1 MAMKTRK
8 NLLGSSTVY
17 NAYYGDFRGADFS
30 SDHTQVSRA
39 RLAYSV
45 NMYKDYRSGQGQC
58 IETIPGFR
66 RRFTAPNGKPI
77 YGVHTFGDNV
87 LIHAG
92 NKLYEWDSGGHDIG
106 ITAEDTLVPTAEN
119 TEAIGTEN
127 GVTSVYITLGSYIA
141 EVTKCT
147 APAGEILEK
156 SLAESLRTAGTYYYN
171 AGTHKLRLSYYA
183 DDEPDRLFI
192 ECKTDPSAKELTPE
206 DSDTEILPIPTLTAS
221 FTMTPDTA
229 FAQTYT
235 PLQVSSLADAWEITS
250 LTVTPDPAGDYPPL
264 KWSWDFGSRT
274 LTLDFRDTEPEE
286 ALMLTAVSAGES
298 GANSEI
304 SVYTVTFT
312 YRRYQSGIL
321 DLSKEVPAEKA
332 MPSGA
337 VTRRYEV
344 KLPET
349 VSGTPLFYMGSTL
362 VPTEKYAYSTATR
375 IFSCPAD
382 SYFSGKELKVLY
394 LPCRPPSLYT
404 FTGMNEEK
412 SVSFICANRLYIL
425 DGKNY
430 LIYDGEKLG
439 NALSAAY
446 IPTAYINTIPA
457 GDNADAGTE
466 YEARNLL
473 SPFFRQTF
481 IGDGTT
487 KTFIL
492 NYRMLDDIAE
502 VRVNGEK
509 ATAKL
514 DTTGSYGYDTDIL
527 AGSITF
533 TTAPAASSEVEVTMR
548 KKTEKVS
555 GMENA
560 DAGTGALTV
569 ISGCTIATVY
579 DNRVFLSGNPRYP
592 NHIFWS
598 GINSTGY
605 SDPTYFGE
613 LNYIQDGVGFSPV
626 TGMIPLADA
635 LMVLKNDDRQDGAV
649 YYHTPT
655 ETGENLLPKTY
666 PSTKGLNGV
675 GCLGACVNFLDD
687 PVFVSKLGLEAIGQL
702 SVRYERALEHRS
714 SLVDAKLTNL
724 DLAKAS
730 LEVWNGYLC
739 LLCDGKIFMADSRQR
754 YTSDGSGNMQYEW
767 YYLEDIA
774 VYEGQETEYIYSSTL
789 GELAGKQVYFA
800 VCPMCGTDGEPEMPI
815 DLQIADKVYNGLL
828 HEYEDRCGS
837 AVNVSEEAGGCFI
850 YENALMYYY
859 DEDGSKVYFR
869 ADTVISNDTPQ
880 CIGGGVHPSAYTVYL
895 CETHGNRTG
904 GERKNATV
912 LKAVGDNLFFGTE
925 NGVLCSFNFDKRDED
940 GEIAPKYYSFDGR
953 TILCGC
959 ATKMD
964 CCDIP
969 HLTKNTVKKSTVI
982 KTKAMARSA
991 AKVKVRTNKKPYNQI
1006 ARINS
1011 ARFAFDDMDF
1021 SDFTFETMDKS
1032 LYSVKEKEKKWV
1044 EKQYYIYSDEY
1055 CKPFSLYYISYRYTV
1070 AGRYKE

>member
-17 NAYYGDFRGADFS
+17 NAYYGDFRGVDFS

-77 YGVHTFGDNV
+77 YGVHTFGDKV

-92 NKLYEWDSGGHDIG
+92 NKLYKWDSGGHDIG
-106 ITAEDTLVPTAEN
+106 VTAEDTLVPTAEN
-119 TEAIGTEN
+119 TEVIGTEN
-127 GVTSVYITLGSYIA
+127 GVKSVYITLGSYIA
-141 EVTKCT
+141 DVTKCT
-147 APAGEILEK
+147 TPAGDILEK
-156 SLAESLRTAGTYYYN
+156 ALAESIRTAGTYFYN
-171 AGTHKLRLSYYA
+171 AATHKLRLSYYA

-192 ECKTDPSAKELTPE
+192 EYKTDPSATELTPE
-206 DSDTEILPIPTLTAS
+206 DGDTEIVPIPTLTAS
-221 FTMTPDTA
+221 FTMTPTTE
-229 FAQTYT
+229 FAETYK
-235 PLQVSSLADAWEITS
+235 LDDVGEITS
-250 LTVTPDPAGDYPPL
+250 LTVTPDPTGDYPPL
-264 KWSWDFGSRT
+264 KWSWDFRRRT
-274 LTLDFRDTEPEE
+274 LTLDFTDPEPEE
-286 ALMLTAVSAGES
+286 APMLMAVA
-298 GANSEI
+298 ASEN
-304 SVYTVTFT
+304 SVYTVTYT
-312 YRRYQSGIL
+312 YKRRQSGML
-321 DLSKEVPAEKA
+321 DLSKEAVTDKV
-332 MPSGA
+332 MPSGT

-349 VSGTPLFYMGSTL
+349 VSGTPAFYIGNTL
-362 VPTEKYAYSTATR
+362 VSTEKYAYSEETR
-375 IFSCPAD
+375 VFSCPAD
-382 SYFSGKELKVLY
+382 SYFSGKKLKAEY
-394 LPCRPPSLYT
+394 IPRRPASLYA
-404 FTGMNEEK
+404 FGGMNEQR

-430 LIYDGEKLG
+430 LIYDGEKLE
-439 NALSAAY
+439 NALSTAY
-446 IPTAYINTIPA
+446 IPTTYINAIPA
-457 GDNADAGTE
+457 GDNADIGTE

-473 SPFFRQTF
+473 SPFFKQTF
-481 IGDGTT
+481 IGDAAT

-492 NYRMLDDIAE
+492 SYRMLDDIAE

-509 ATAKL
+509 VTAKL
-514 DTTGSYGYDTDIL
+514 DTTGSSYGYDADVL
-527 AGSITF
+527 SGSITF

-555 GMENA
+555 GIENA
-560 DAGTGALTV
+560 DADTGALTV

-605 SDPTYFGE
+605 NDPTYFGE
-613 LNYIQDGVGFSPV
+613 LNYVQDGVGLSPV

-635 LMVLKNDDRQDGAV
+635 LMVLKNDDRQDGSV

-655 ETGENLLPKTY
+655 ETGKDLLPKTY

-675 GCLGACVNFLDD
+675 GCLGACMNFLDD
-687 PVFVSKLGLEAIGQL
+687 PVFVSKMGLEAIGQL

-714 SLVDAKLTNL
+714 SLVDAKLINL

-730 LEVWNGYLC
+730 LEVWNGYLM

-754 YTSDGSGNMQYEW
+754 YTNDSSGNMQYEW

-774 VYEGQETEYIYSSTL
+774 VYEGQETEYIFSSSL
-789 GELAGKQVYFA
+789 GDLAEKQIYFA
-800 VCPMCGTDGEPEMPI
+800 VCPMCGMDAEPGIPI
-815 DLQIADKVYNGLL
+815 SLQIADKVYNELLREYNDKCGLPVTDSGYWL
-828 HEYEDRCGS
+828 YD
-837 AVNVSEEAGGCFI
+837 
-850 YENALMYYY
+850 NALMYYY
-859 DEDGSKVYFR
+859 ENGSKVYFR
-869 ADTVISNDTPQ
+869 ANVALSDDMPQ
-880 CIGGGVHPSAYTVYL
+880 CIGGGEHPSSYTVYL
-895 CETHGNRTG
+895 CETHGNKTG
-904 GERKNATV
+904 GKQKKATV